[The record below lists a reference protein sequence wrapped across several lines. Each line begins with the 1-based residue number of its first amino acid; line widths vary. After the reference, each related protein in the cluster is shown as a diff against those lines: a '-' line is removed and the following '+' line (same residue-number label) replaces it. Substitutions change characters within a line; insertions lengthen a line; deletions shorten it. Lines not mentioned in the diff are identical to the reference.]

1 MIEGKTSTGFE
12 FEIPEKNL
20 NNYELMEALAEE
32 EENPLAVVKIVNLL
46 LGKSQAKRLKDHV
59 RDKDNIVDSEQLTEE
74 LKEIF
79 EQQQVKN

>member
-1 MIEGKTSTGFE
+1 MIKGKTSTGFE
-12 FEIPEKNL
+12 FEIPEKRL

-59 RDKDNIVDSEQLTEE
+59 RDEDGIVDSERLTEE

-79 EQQQVKN
+79 EQQKVKN

>member
-1 MIEGKTSTGFE
+1 MITGKTSTGFE